1 MIIQPKIRGYICT
14 TAHPDGCAAHVQQQI
29 DYVKSQPKVENGPKN
44 VLIIGA
50 SMGYGMATRIV
61 SAFATGSNTLGVFFE
76 KPGAENRTASAGW
89 YNTAAFEKAAMAEGL
104 VAKSL
109 NGDAFS
115 HELKKQAIDII
126 RQDMGKIDL
135 VIYSL
140 ASPRR
145 TDPDTGE
152 AYRSVLKTTEGT
164 YSNKTLNTDL
174 GEVGEITIGAAT
186 QEEIDQT
193 VKVMGGDDWELWINA
208 LAEADVLAQG
218 VKTLAYSYIGPE
230 LTWPIYR
237 NGSIGRAKEA
247 LEVSCKK
254 LNNLLTENLDGSAF
268 ISVKKALVTQSS
280 SAIPVVPLYISIL
293 YKIMKAKGIHE
304 KSINQCQRLFAE
316 HLYTDNPAPLDEK
329 GRIRVDDWE
338 MREDVQAEIIE
349 VWGKITTENLTELA
363 DFAGYQKAFLRI
375 FGFGLPD
382 VDYTAESDPT
392 TAPPSLA

>member
-1 MIIQPKIRGYICT
+1 MIIQPKIRGFICT
-14 TAHPDGCAAHVQQQI
+14 TAHPAGCASHVQQQI
-29 DYVKSQPKVENGPKN
+29 DYVNSQPKVENGPKN
-44 VLIIGA
+44 VLIVGA
-50 SMGYGMATRIV
+50 SMGYGMASRIV
-61 SAFATGSNTLGVFFE
+61 SAFSAGANTLGVFFE
-76 KPGAENRTASAGW
+76 KPGTGTRSGSAGW

-104 VAKSL
+104 IAKSL

-115 HELKKQAIDII
+115 HELKQQAVDVI
-126 RQDMGKIDL
+126 RNDMGGKIDL

-152 AYRSVLKTTEGT
+152 TYTSVLKTTDGT

-186 QEEIDQT
+186 QEEIDHT
-193 VKVMGGDDWELWINA
+193 VKVMGGEDWELWIDA
-208 LAEADVLAQG
+208 LAKADVLAEG
-218 VKTLAYSYIGPE
+218 VKTVAYSYIGPE
-230 LTWPIYR
+230 LTWPIYK
-237 NGSIGRAKEA
+237 NGTIGRAKEA
-247 LEVSCKK
+247 LETSCNK
-254 LNNLLTENLDGSAF
+254 LNHFLAEKLDGSAV

-304 KSINQCQRLFAE
+304 KSINQCQRLFTD
-316 HLYTDNPAPLDEK
+316 HLYKEDSPLDEK

-338 MREDVQAEIIE
+338 MREDVQAEVIE
-349 VWGKITTENLTELA
+349 AWENITTENLTELA

-382 VDYTAESDPT
+382 VDYTLESDPT
-392 TAPPSLA
+392 TAPPSLS